1 VRKFTV
7 IDGGRRN
14 KRPEKSAGETRMMIS
29 AKIVYWLMSVVAVL
43 LLALTAV
50 LLVSIASGQE
60 MTDWWLHAVSLALL
74 AVCVWFLGWL
84 FRYVVRRIVGQA

>member
-1 VRKFTV
+1 
-7 IDGGRRN
+7 
-14 KRPEKSAGETRMMIS
+14 MMIS

-60 MTDWWLHAVSLALL
+60 MPDWRLHAVSLALL
-74 AVCVWFLGWL
+74 AVCVWFIGWL
-84 FRYVVRRIVGQA
+84 FRYVVRRIVGQT

>member
-7 IDGGRRN
+7 SQRGMTN
-14 KRPEKSAGETRMMIS
+14 KGPENPHGNASMMIL

-50 LLVSIASGQE
+50 YLVSIAFGPD
-60 MTDWWLHAVSLALL
+60 TPDWWLHAVSLALL
-74 AVCVWFLGWL
+74 AVCVWFVGWVL
-84 FRYVVRRIVGQA
+84 RFVVRRIEGQR

>member
-1 VRKFTV
+1 
-7 IDGGRRN
+7 
-14 KRPEKSAGETRMMIS
+14 MMIS